1 VLYNGNSL
9 RFWRDPWLD
18 AVPWVDSYPLLFDI
32 CQGQDWTFAKM
43 ANSNRVAPFRRRLLP
58 RLQEQWDYIKGKD
71 VDVPGS
77 LSCDGVTWEFR
88 LTGCLLLN
96 PCINTWRRTYQ
107 AYITNGFENQHFL
120 LK

>member
-1 VLYNGNSL
+1 MTHGLML
-9 RFWRDPWLD
+9 FLWLIHILCFFTF
-18 AVPWVDSYPLLFDI
+18 VKGRIGPLQKWLI
-32 CQGQDWTFAKM
+32 LIGW
-43 ANSNRVAPFRRRLLP
+43 LP
-58 RLQEQWDYIKGKD
+58 RLQEQCDYIKGKD
-71 VDVPGS
+71 ADVPVS